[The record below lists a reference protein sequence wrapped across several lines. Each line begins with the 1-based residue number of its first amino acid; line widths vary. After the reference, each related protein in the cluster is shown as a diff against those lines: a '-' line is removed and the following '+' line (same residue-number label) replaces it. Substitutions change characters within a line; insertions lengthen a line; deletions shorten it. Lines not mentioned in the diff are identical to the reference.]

1 MMPPNPYADFKRD
14 GMDKV
19 IALAK
24 TLCRLILTFEVVI
37 RAKYGDNIAIIALLE
52 AVKNLCG
59 LLPAEDAEF
68 QAIALDTTLPP
79 ENPAEIGG
87 IDPSAPPAE
96 EPDFEIT

>member
-52 AVKNLCG
+52 AVKNL
-59 LLPAEDAEF
+59 
-68 QAIALDTTLPP
+68 
-79 ENPAEIGG
+79 
-87 IDPSAPPAE
+87 
-96 EPDFEIT
+96 